1 MGGQGQT
8 MQEILDYLKQFLVRK
23 KQLEKIG
30 KIAAGI
36 LAGVLA
42 VILIVKLVGWAKVA
56 RENRQWIAVNNLTPD
71 RLIARCGRPLE
82 DKTEN
87 LSLIIR
93 RDLSYKA
100 RGKTTVVF
108 AFSRT
113 ADEPNNWVFLSMK
126 DPQGIT
132 TFDTPIS
139 KISALPCLDSRK

>member
-1 MGGQGQT
+1 
-8 MQEILDYLKQFLVRK
+8 MQEILEHLKQYVARK
-23 KQLEKIG
+23 EHIAKIA

-36 LAGVLA
+36 LAGVLV
-42 VILIVKLVGWAKVA
+42 VILLVKLIGWAKVA

-71 RLIARCGRPLE
+71 RLIARCGQPLE

-87 LSLIIR
+87 LSLIMR

-108 AFSRT
+108 AFSSR
-113 ADEPNNWVFLSMK
+113 AGEPNNWVFISMK
-126 DPQGIT
+126 DPQGAMT
-132 TFDTPIS
+132 YDTPIS

>member
-1 MGGQGQT
+1 
-8 MQEILDYLKQFLVRK
+8 MQEILEHLKQYVAQKEHIAR
-23 KQLEKIG
+23 IA

-36 LAGVLA
+36 LAGVLV

-71 RLIARCGRPLE
+71 RLIARCGQPLE

-113 ADEPNNWVFLSMK
+113 ADEPNNWVFMSMK
-126 DPQGIT
+126 DPQGVIA
-132 TFDTPIS
+132 FDTPIS